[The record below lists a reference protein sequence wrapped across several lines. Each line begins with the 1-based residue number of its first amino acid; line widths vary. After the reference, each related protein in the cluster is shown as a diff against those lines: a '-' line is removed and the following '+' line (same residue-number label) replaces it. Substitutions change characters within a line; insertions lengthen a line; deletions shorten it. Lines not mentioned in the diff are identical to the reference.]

1 MVSNY
6 IEDNCKYRLSKL
18 VNVVYLI
25 NEDAVKDI
33 RVDDG
38 AAYIASISQAPM
50 ELGCYGIKLSESE
63 SLDERYKFTHTLTFS
78 VNGYA
83 NKDNFDGRYYAIVK
97 DEEGT
102 YWLINPL
109 FPCKVTYTYNLGY
122 QEDHTDFTLSTVS
135 NHPVLELKTFSAA
148 KTSECKRYTLGGID
162 KLWLNESKL
171 SAHEENHVKYTNDG
185 GFKVVDFK
193 KASGLLSET
202 YNGTNISHSIKFT
215 IEFNNYLSSW
225 HYNLLEFIYNTYASV
240 VKTKNGEY
248 TLCGFNYGM
257 QPTYNINADGTV
269 QEINSIEVTLT
280 DSHDN
285 GGTLEFFDNIDYEYL
300 SARTWE
306 YTSRYGGY
314 ECVEEGVAR
323 YLLKSEYDALGNETG
338 RYMAYSGHNA
348 DFADMNIV
356 GTFDED
362 ARFKNPECVG
372 MGCRLNASIPSE
384 VVFNTIGCK
393 TYYINSDSPW
403 SATSSSSNI
412 TISPTSGNSNVGYNF
427 KICNTLEP
435 TSTPRTSTITIE
447 YCNTAATFNAKVV
460 EGNSCLPQGSTYNIS
475 ANAQTLTIPTKCCVE
490 SVRETVGVG
499 SIINIYSN
507 YITVQVPENNTG
519 FYRTITLLV
528 IYCDGSSGNI
538 IINQS
543 DVFEAWL
550 DEYSSCVGYDKYER
564 QYKYTGHSSSSIT
577 SRTDEYRDILV
588 EVNSEDCGYVEPI
601 YRWFDTEDYICSG
614 VAKYHVAKQQVSNDN
629 GSTWEDVIPITTGT
643 GSIWEAQSEDC
654 GYIPPQYRTS
664 TGASYCIGF
673 NRYADVTTEVSYDG
687 GETWSEYDVESVLFD
702 IDSTFCGVLY
712 RWIPSGETCV
722 GYDKYVLAVKQKS
735 YNNGL
740 YWSDVVPLTT
750 SATTLIEHNSEDCGF
765 QPYQERWVETDDT
778 ICLDLFKFASD
789 FVTGTSYS
797 AQCNYNDELTSG
809 DTHSTSQP
817 LSAMT
822 QVTIGNCVQKV
833 GDNAFNQC
841 VDAGGYCQLP
851 DTYNLSSVTLSNSVI
866 TLGDRSFGNCNGL
879 TSFNFGE
886 SLQTIESQAF
896 YQCRTLPSVT
906 IPNSVTY
913 IGDGAFIFCSGLTS
927 VTINSSNVEI
937 EREAFRQC
945 SNLKRIN
952 SNIDGVINIPNSVK
966 RIAPS
971 IFADTLDIVGWRLN
985 LYIDTINISS
995 GVRNIGLGGYY
1006 LNYYGNPF
1014 CFCPS
1019 ISSINVDGDNPYY
1032 NSNGNCN
1039 AIIQTASNRLIS
1051 GCKNTTIPNSV
1062 VTIGKY
1068 AFAGCIG
1075 LTHITIPNGVTTI
1088 DDFAFEYCSGLT
1100 SVEIPD
1106 SVTTIGWSAFQ
1117 YCTNMTHLKIGSG
1130 VTTIDNSAFGYCSGL
1145 TSVEIPDSVVSLGG
1159 QTFQFCRN
1167 LTTVTIGSGLRE
1179 FGWQADFLDC
1189 SSLQSVTL
1197 HAVIPPIPV
1206 VNTYPF
1212 PDGCT
1217 LYVPAE
1223 SVETYRNWVVYSGHA
1238 DKIQPI
1244 P

>member
-38 AAYIASISQAPM
+38 AAYIASISQTPM

-135 NHPVLELKTFSAA
+135 NHPVLELKNFSAA

-171 SAHEENHVKYTNDG
+171 SAHDENHVKYTNDG

-306 YTSRYGGY
+306 YTSKYGGY
-314 ECVEEGVAR
+314 ECVDEGVAR
-323 YLLKSEYDALGNETG
+323 YLLKSEYDVLGNETG

-614 VAKYHVAKQQVSNDN
+614 VSKYHVAKQQVSNDN

-664 TGASYCIGF
+664 TGASYCIGY
-673 NRYADVTTEVSYDG
+673 NRYADVVTEVSYDR
-687 GETWSEYDVESVLFD
+687 GETWSVESTTPTLFD

-722 GYDKYVLAVKQKS
+722 EYDKYVLAVKQKS

-740 YWSDVVPLTT
+740 SWSDVVPLTT
-750 SATTLIEHNSEDCGF
+750 SATTLIEEDSEDCGYT
-765 QPYQERWVETDDT
+765 PMRERWIKTSDTLCVGHYKVQYSGGSTDECVDCDT
-778 ICLDLFKFASD
+778 SEYFYGQIYNMASNPD
-789 FVTGTSYS
+789 DITDVSTGDCVKYLG
-797 AQCNYNDELTSG
+797 CFGNY
-809 DTHSTSQP
+809 
-817 LSAMT
+817 
-822 QVTIGNCVQKV
+822 
-833 GDNAFNQC
+833 GDNEPYVTYQC
-841 VDAGGYCQLP
+841 DSNLSYGSFGGLQ
-851 DTYNLSSVTLSNSVI
+851 NLSSATLSNSIVSI
-866 TLGDRSFGNCNGL
+866 GGYCFKYCKSLTTLNIPYGVKYIQHS
-879 TSFNFGE
+879 
-886 SLQTIESQAF
+886 AF
-896 YQCRTLPSVT
+896 M
-906 IPNSVTY
+906 
-913 IGDGAFIFCSGLTS
+913 GCSGLTS
-927 VTINSSNVEI
+927 
-937 EREAFRQC
+937 
-945 SNLKRIN
+945 
-952 SNIDGVINIPNSVK
+952 
-966 RIAPS
+966 
-971 IFADTLDIVGWRLN
+971 
-985 LYIDTINISS
+985 
-995 GVRNIGLGGYY
+995 
-1006 LNYYGNPF
+1006 
-1014 CFCPS
+1014 
-1019 ISSINVDGDNPYY
+1019 
-1032 NSNGNCN
+1032 
-1039 AIIQTASNRLIS
+1039 
-1051 GCKNTTIPNSV
+1051 
-1062 VTIGKY
+1062 
-1068 AFAGCIG
+1068 
-1075 LTHITIPNGVTTI
+1075 IT
-1088 DDFAFEYCSGLT
+1088 
-1100 SVEIPD
+1100 IPD
-1106 SVTTIGWSAFQ
+1106 SVTHIYSHAFDR
-1117 YCTNMTHLKIGSG
+1117 CHS
-1130 VTTIDNSAFGYCSGL
+1130 L
-1145 TSVEIPDSVVSLGG
+1145 TSVTLPNSVEYIGGFNFDS
-1159 QTFQFCRN
+1159 CNN
-1167 LTTVTIGSGLRE
+1167 LRTVTLGNNVRIIRWGFCHNSNNLE
-1179 FGWQADFLDC
+1179 
-1189 SSLQSVTL
+1189 SVT
-1197 HAVIPPIPV
+1197 INTTTPPQFIYESWSSSV
-1206 VNTYPF
+1206 GGNLSFLNANTGNYNNVAI
-1212 PDGCT
+1212 
-1217 LYVPAE
+1217 YVPSG
-1223 SVETYRNWVVYSGHA
+1223 SVNAYKAASGWSQFA
-1238 DKIQPI
+1238 DKIYPI
-1244 P
+1244 T

>member
-38 AAYIASISQAPM
+38 AAYIASISQTPM

-83 NKDNFDGRYYAIVK
+83 NKDNFDGKYYAIVK

-135 NHPVLELKTFSAA
+135 NHPVLELKNFSAA

-171 SAHEENHVKYTNDG
+171 SAHDENHVKYTNDG

-202 YNGTNISHSIKFT
+202 YNGTNISHSIRFT

-306 YTSRYGGY
+306 YTSKYGGY
-314 ECVEEGVAR
+314 ECVDEGVAR

-362 ARFKNPECVG
+362 AKFKNPECVG

-447 YCNTAATFNAKVV
+447 YCDTATTFNAKVV

-564 QYKYTGHSSSSIT
+564 QYKYTGHTSSSIT

-664 TGASYCIGF
+664 TGASYCVGY

-740 YWSDVVPLTT
+740 SWSDVVPLTT

-797 AQCNYNDELTSG
+797 AQCNYNDVLTSA
-809 DTHSTSQP
+809 DTRNATQP
-817 LSAMT
+817 LTAMT
-822 QVTIGNCVQKV
+822 QVTIGNCVKEIDAYSFG
-833 GDNAFNQC
+833 GDHFDSGRPAISLSSVTISNSVDKIRDLAFMNC
-841 VDAGGYCQLP
+841 
-851 DTYNLSSVTLSNSVI
+851 YNLSSV
-866 TLGDRSFGNCNGL
+866 
-879 TSFNFGE
+879 NFGE
-886 SLQTIESQAF
+886 SVKIIGGEAF
-896 YQCRTLPSVT
+896 NGCGFTDIT
-906 IPNSVTY
+906 IPNSVTSIDY
-913 IGDGAFIFCSGLTS
+913 GGFNDCTGLTS
-927 VTINSSNVEI
+927 VTINSSNIEI
-937 EREAFRQC
+937 NENAFAY
-945 SNLKRIN
+945 SNVKRVN
-952 SNIDGVINIPNSVK
+952 SNVDDVYNVPSGVK
-966 RIAPS
+966 RIEKES
-971 IFADTLDIVGWRLN
+971 FADSLLFYRGGNQHLKTLNIASGTRGIGVGTN
-985 LYIDTINISS
+985 PSED
-995 GVRNIGLGGYY
+995 
-1006 LNYYGNPF
+1006 GNPF
-1014 CFCPS
+1014 AWCYNL
-1019 ISSINVDGDNPYY
+1019 SSIYVDSNNPYY

-1039 AIIQTASNRLIS
+1039 AIIETSTNKLVC

-1062 VTIGKY
+1062 TTIGSE
-1068 AFAGCIG
+1068 AFAGSTG
-1075 LTHITIPNGVTTI
+1075 LTHITIPNGVTSI
-1088 DDFAFEYCSGLT
+1088 GSQAFAYCKSLT

-1106 SVTTIGWSAFQ
+1106 SVTTIGWGAFY

-1130 VTTIDNSAFGYCSGL
+1130 VTSIEDNTFERCSGL
-1145 TSVEIPDSVVSLGG
+1145 TSVDIPDSVRSLKGN
-1159 QTFQFCRN
+1159 TFLNCRN
-1167 LTTVTIGSGLRE
+1167 LTSVNIGSGITE
-1179 FGWQADFLDC
+1179 FGWPADFAGC

-1197 HAVIPPIPV
+1197 HAVIPPTPV
-1206 VNTYPF
+1206 VDTYPF

>member
-38 AAYIASISQAPM
+38 AAYIASISQTPM

-135 NHPVLELKTFSAA
+135 NHPVLELKNFSAA
-148 KTSECKRYTLGGID
+148 KTSECKSYTLGGID

-171 SAHEENHVKYTNDG
+171 SAHDENHVKYTNDG

-248 TLCGFNYGM
+248 TLCGFSYGM

-664 TGASYCIGF
+664 TGASYCIGY

-687 GETWSEYDVESVLFD
+687 GETWSVESTTPTLFD

-740 YWSDVVPLTT
+740 SWSDVVPLTT
-750 SATTLIEHNSEDCGF
+750 SATTLIEEDSEDCGYA
-765 QPYQERWVETDDT
+765 PLSRWVKTNKTACELDYKVKIINNSTHQETFVPINSSTTLVSSEIWSNTDVRNTASTHNYTFEIGSYVKTIGDSCFNSGDYVDYEFDT
-778 ICLDLFKFASD
+778 NVECTISIPSTVTRLERRAFWVNGEQTTNFSFIDLTNVEEPKQEAGYGDAGAQTFNGTTIKSIGGAGSGAELEIPSHWTGLTIGMFASLKGLKE
-789 FVTGTSYS
+789 VEIPSYIKKVDNS
-797 AQCNYNDELTSG
+797 AFG
-809 DTHSTSQP
+809 
-817 LSAMT
+817 
-822 QVTIGNCVQKV
+822 V
-833 GDNAFNQC
+833 GDADTDNLTKFVLNEGLEYIGISAF
-841 VDAGGYCQLP
+841 GGL
-851 DTYNLSSVTLSNSVI
+851 
-866 TLGDRSFGNCNGL
+866 CNG
-879 TSFNFGE
+879 
-886 SLQTIESQAF
+886 TI
-896 YQCRTLPSVT
+896 T

-913 IGDGAFIFCSGLTS
+913 IDSHAFDNHGLKTTYGESRVREINEIIVGSGCTFIGYCAFASCILETDGNWGLTLS
-927 VTINSSNVEI
+927 
-937 EREAFRQC
+937 
-945 SNLKRIN
+945 K
-952 SNIDGVINIPNSVK
+952 
-966 RIAPS
+966 
-971 IFADTLDIVGWRLN
+971 DTLEKLTVLAPTPPALTKGGIF
-985 LYIDTINISS
+985 IS
-995 GVRNIGLGGYY
+995 
-1006 LNYYGNPF
+1006 
-1014 CFCPS
+1014 
-1019 ISSINVDGDNPYY
+1019 
-1032 NSNGNCN
+1032 
-1039 AIIQTASNRLIS
+1039 
-1051 GCKNTTIPNSV
+1051 
-1062 VTIGKY
+1062 
-1068 AFAGCIG
+1068 
-1075 LTHITIPNGVTTI
+1075 
-1088 DDFAFEYCSGLT
+1088 DFY
-1100 SVEIPD
+1100 PD
-1106 SVTTIGWSAFQ
+1106 
-1117 YCTNMTHLKIGSG
+1117 K
-1130 VTTIDNSAFGYCSGL
+1130 
-1145 TSVEIPDSVVSLGG
+1145 VSLSE
-1159 QTFQFCRN
+1159 
-1167 LTTVTIGSGLRE
+1167 LKVKI
-1179 FGWQADFLDC
+1179 
-1189 SSLQSVTL
+1189 
-1197 HAVIPPIPV
+1197 
-1206 VNTYPF
+1206 
-1212 PDGCT
+1212 
-1217 LYVPAE
+1217 YVPSGSLNAYKTNQYW
-1223 SVETYRNWVVYSGHA
+1223 SKYS
-1238 DKIQPI
+1238 DII
-1244 P
+1244 YSI

>member
-38 AAYIASISQAPM
+38 AAYIASISQTPM

-78 VNGYA
+78 VNGYT

-135 NHPVLELKTFSAA
+135 NHPVLELKNFSAA

-171 SAHEENHVKYTNDG
+171 SAHDENHVKYTNDG

-202 YNGTNISHSIKFT
+202 YNGTSISHSIKFT

-306 YTSRYGGY
+306 YTSKYGGY
-314 ECVEEGVAR
+314 ECVDEGVAR

-362 ARFKNPECVG
+362 VRFKNPECVG

-447 YCNTAATFNAKVV
+447 YCDTAATFNAKVV

-499 SIINIYSN
+499 SVINIYSN

-543 DVFEAWL
+543 DVFEAWSGDTKVCVNY
-550 DEYSSCVGYDKYER
+550 DEYKK
-564 QYKYTGHSSSSIT
+564 QYKYTGHTSSSIT
-577 SRTDEYRDILV
+577 VRTEEYRVILV
-588 EVNSEDCGYVEPI
+588 RTNSPDCGYVEPI
-601 YRWFDTEDYICSG
+601 YRWFDTDEYVCSG
-614 VAKYHVAKQQVSNDN
+614 ISKYHVAKQQVSNDN

-664 TGASYCIGF
+664 TGASYCIGY

-687 GETWSEYDVESVLFD
+687 GETWSVESTTPTLFE

-740 YWSDVVPLTT
+740 SWSDVVPLTT
-750 SATTLIEHNSEDCGF
+750 SATTLIEEDSEDCGYT
-765 QPYQERWVETDDT
+765 PMRERWIKTSDTLCVEY
-778 ICLDLFKFASD
+778 FKFNAKYSD
-789 FVTGTSYS
+789 GTSYTIECTS
-797 AQCNYNDELTSG
+797 SG
-809 DTHSTSQP
+809 DTLTSADTRGHSTAY
-817 LSAMT
+817 SAMT
-822 QVTIGNCVQKV
+822 EAVIGSCVTTIG
-833 GDNAFNQC
+833 
-841 VDAGGYCQLP
+841 
-851 DTYNLSSVTLSNSVI
+851 TYA
-866 TLGDRSFGNCNGL
+866 LGWYDQRQGF
-879 TSFNFGE
+879 
-886 SLQTIESQAF
+886 F
-896 YQCRTLPSVT
+896 YS
-906 IPNSVTY
+906 
-913 IGDGAFIFCSGLTS
+913 LTS
-927 VTINSSNVEI
+927 VT
-937 EREAFRQC
+937 
-945 SNLKRIN
+945 
-952 SNIDGVINIPNSVK
+952 
-966 RIAPS
+966 
-971 IFADTLDIVGWRLN
+971 
-985 LYIDTINISS
+985 
-995 GVRNIGLGGYY
+995 
-1006 LNYYGNPF
+1006 
-1014 CFCPS
+1014 
-1019 ISSINVDGDNPYY
+1019 
-1032 NSNGNCN
+1032 
-1039 AIIQTASNRLIS
+1039 
-1051 GCKNTTIPNSV
+1051 
-1062 VTIGKY
+1062 
-1068 AFAGCIG
+1068 
-1075 LTHITIPNGVTTI
+1075 
-1088 DDFAFEYCSGLT
+1088 
-1100 SVEIPD
+1100 IPD
-1106 SVTTIGWSAFQ
+1106 SVTTIGNCAFQGCSGLTRCDIPNGVTSIGGIAFGGCRSLTSITIPSGVTVINEQTFGDCTSLTSVTIHDNVVRIKHSAFRE
-1117 YCTNMTHLKIGSG
+1117 CSGLASVVIGSG
-1130 VTTIDNSAFGYCSGL
+1130 VTDIEDGAFIYC
-1145 TSVEIPDSVVSLGG
+1145 I
-1159 QTFQFCRN
+1159 N
-1167 LTTVTIGSGLRE
+1167 
-1179 FGWQADFLDC
+1179 
-1189 SSLQSVTL
+1189 LQSITI
-1197 HAVIPPIPV
+1197 HATTPP
-1206 VNTYPF
+1206 TMSEFMGAYPF
-1212 PDGCT
+1212 DETNNCPI
-1217 LYVPAE
+1217 YVPSG
-1223 SVETYRNWVVYSGHA
+1223 SVNAYKTVGYWPRYA
-1238 DKIQPI
+1238 DRIRAI
-1244 P
+1244 S

>member
-38 AAYIASISQAPM
+38 AAYIASISQTPM
-50 ELGCYGIKLSESE
+50 EVGCYGIKLSESE

-83 NKDNFDGRYYAIVK
+83 NKDNFDGKYYAIVK

-102 YWLINPL
+102 FWLINPL

-135 NHPVLELKTFSAA
+135 NHPVLELKNFSAA

-171 SAHEENHVKYTNDG
+171 SAHDENHVKYTNDG

-447 YCNTAATFNAKVV
+447 YCDTAATFNAKVV

-664 TGASYCIGF
+664 TGASYCVGY

-687 GETWSEYDVESVLFD
+687 GETWSVYDVESVLFD

-722 GYDKYVLAVKQKS
+722 GYDKHVLAVKQKS

-740 YWSDVVPLTT
+740 SWSDVVPLTT

-797 AQCNYNDELTSG
+797 AQCNNDDFITTA
-809 DTHSTSQP
+809 DTHNMSQP
-817 LSAMT
+817 VSSLT
-822 QVTIGNCVQKV
+822 NVEIGNCVSEIGYWAFDPVGNQMPESFNLTSVTLSNTVKV
-833 GDNAFNQC
+833 IGERAFGNCESLNTLNFGDSLETIKAQAFYNC
-841 VDAGGYCQLP
+841 YRLSNITLP
-851 DTYNLSSVTLSNSVI
+851 SSVTSIGDGAFRCCNNLSSVTINSPY
-866 TLGDRSFGNCNGL
+866 
-879 TSFNFGE
+879 
-886 SLQTIESQAF
+886 IEIDSQAF
-896 YQCRTLPSVT
+896 ATRYNNIDS
-906 IPNSVTY
+906 
-913 IGDGAFIFCSGLTS
+913 
-927 VTINSSNVEI
+927 
-937 EREAFRQC
+937 
-945 SNLKRIN
+945 LKRVN
-952 SNIDGVINIPNSVK
+952 SNIDGVYNIP
-966 RIAPS
+966 
-971 IFADTLDIVGWRLN
+971 
-985 LYIDTINISS
+985 S
-995 GVRNIGLGGYY
+995 GVKKIGSEVFAYDLLFQNGGNTTLQTLNIASGTSGIGIGASYVTP
-1006 LNYYGNPF
+1006 GNPF
-1014 CFCPS
+1014 SWCMNL
-1019 ISSINVDGDNPYY
+1019 SSIIVDGNNPSY

-1039 AIIQTASNRLIS
+1039 AIIETSSHILIS
-1051 GCKNTTIPNSV
+1051 GCKNTTIPNT
-1062 VTIGKY
+1062 VTSIGWG
-1068 AFAGCIG
+1068 AFAGSTG
-1075 LTHITIPNGVTTI
+1075 LTHITIPNGVTSI
-1088 DDFAFEYCSGLT
+1088 GGMAFAYCTSLT

-1106 SVTTIGWSAFQ
+1106 SVTTIGYDAFQ
-1117 YCTNMTHLKIGSG
+1117 HCTNMTHLKIGSG
-1130 VTTIDNSAFGYCSGL
+1130 VTKIDYGAFARCSGL
-1145 TSVEIPDSVVSLGG
+1145 TSVDIPDSVRSLEGF
-1159 QTFQFCRN
+1159 TFENCRN
-1167 LTTVTIGSGLRE
+1167 LTSVNIGSGITE
-1179 FGWQADFLDC
+1179 FGWPADFGGC

-1197 HAVIPPIPV
+1197 HAVIPPTPV
-1206 VNTYPF
+1206 VDTYPF

-1223 SVETYRNWVVYSGHA
+1223 SVETYRNWVVYGGHA

>member
-25 NEDAVKDI
+25 NEDAVNDI

-38 AAYIASISQAPM
+38 AAYIASISQTPM

-83 NKDNFDGRYYAIVK
+83 NKDNFDGKYYAIVK

-135 NHPVLELKTFSAA
+135 NHPVLELKNFSAA

-447 YCNTAATFNAKVV
+447 YCDTAATFNAKVV
-460 EGNSCLPQGSTYNIS
+460 EGNSCLPQGNTYNIS

-664 TGASYCIGF
+664 TGASYCIGY

-687 GETWSEYDVESVLFD
+687 GETWSVESTTPTLFE

-722 GYDKYVLAVKQKS
+722 EYDKYVLAVKQKS

-740 YWSDVVPLTT
+740 SWSDVVPLTT
-750 SATTLIEHNSEDCGF
+750 SATTLIEEDSEDCGYA
-765 QPYQERWVETDDT
+765 PLSRWVKTNSTACELDYKVKIINNSTHQET
-778 ICLDLFKFASD
+778 
-789 FVTGTSYS
+789 FV
-797 AQCNYNDELTSG
+797 
-809 DTHSTSQP
+809 P
-817 LSAMT
+817 
-822 QVTIGNCVQKV
+822 
-833 GDNAFNQC
+833 
-841 VDAGGYCQLP
+841 
-851 DTYNLSSVTLSNSVI
+851 
-866 TLGDRSFGNCNGL
+866 
-879 TSFNFGE
+879 
-886 SLQTIESQAF
+886 
-896 YQCRTLPSVT
+896 
-906 IPNSVTY
+906 
-913 IGDGAFIFCSGLTS
+913 
-927 VTINSSNVEI
+927 INSSTTLVSSEIWSNTDVRNTASTQNYTFEIGSYVKTIGDSCFNSGDYVDYEFDTNVECTI
-937 EREAFRQC
+937 SVPSTVTRLGRRAFWVNGEQTTNFSFIDLTNVEEPKQEAGYGDAGAQTFKGTTIK
-945 SNLKRIN
+945 SIGGAGSGAELEIPSHWTGLTIGMFADLKGLKEVEIPSYIKKVDN
-952 SNIDGVINIPNSVK
+952 CCFTEGYYNGPAVKLMLNEGLEYIGANAFANVTSGILNIPNSV
-966 RIAPS
+966 S
-971 IFADTLDIVGWRLN
+971 
-985 LYIDTINISS
+985 YIDSHAFDNHVLANGIVT
-995 GVRNIGLGGYY
+995 
-1006 LNYYGNPF
+1006 LNELREITVG
-1014 CFCPS
+1014 
-1019 ISSINVDGDNPYY
+1019 
-1032 NSNGNCN
+1032 
-1039 AIIQTASNRLIS
+1039 S
-1051 GCKNTTIPNSV
+1051 GCTF
-1062 VTIGKY
+1062 IGY
-1068 AFAGCIG
+1068 CAFASSTYELTGVG
-1075 LTHITIPNGVTTI
+1075 LNARLVSDYLEKLTVLAPTPPALTKGGIFVSDFRPNDI
-1088 DDFAFEYCSGLT
+1088 SLSE
-1100 SVEIPD
+1100 
-1106 SVTTIGWSAFQ
+1106 
-1117 YCTNMTHLKIGSG
+1117 LKVKI
-1130 VTTIDNSAFGYCSGL
+1130 
-1145 TSVEIPDSVVSLGG
+1145 
-1159 QTFQFCRN
+1159 
-1167 LTTVTIGSGLRE
+1167 
-1179 FGWQADFLDC
+1179 
-1189 SSLQSVTL
+1189 
-1197 HAVIPPIPV
+1197 
-1206 VNTYPF
+1206 
-1212 PDGCT
+1212 
-1217 LYVPAE
+1217 YVPSG
-1223 SVETYRNWVVYSGHA
+1223 SVNAYKTNQYWSKYS
-1238 DKIQPI
+1238 DII
-1244 P
+1244 YSI